1 MKSAAAQILD
11 ILDQVLAIVHQLP
24 QDLTWQS
31 LYTDEQELVDDLTD
45 HAGRIRG
52 QDFSRLPDLHFL
64 FVTTGP
70 LCEIAVS
77 SGWIDTYTVLGNRFD
92 ELHAQLRRP

>member
-11 ILDQVLAIVHQLP
+11 ILDQVLAIVHKLP

-77 SGWIDTYTVLGNRFD
+77 SGWVDAYAVLGNRFD